1 MKAKVA
7 IVASALLVA
16 VTGSALAGYDST
28 RFSVDGVRI
37 EGELEY
43 DGTKAKAKTHTVD
56 RDIKVDYLSVD
67 VSIKKSNGSSL
78 GNKPNTDTNDDY
90 VSTRIEADGGAYA
103 TGYHQVTHNGETNS
117 RSTSTSP

>member
-16 VTGSALAGYDST
+16 VTGSALAGYDSA
-28 RFSVDGVRI
+28 RFTVDGVKVK
-37 EGELEY
+37 GELEY
-43 DGTKAKAKTHTVD
+43 DGTKAKAKTYTVD
-56 RDIKVDYLSVD
+56 ESKVDYLSVD

-78 GNKPNTDTNDDY
+78 GNNPKTDTNDDY